1 MSQPDSTNTQGVS
14 PQPKAETGRSWWR
27 PTFRRAVWMA
37 SVALLVSLCGRPVRA
52 QLGIDDAAIVAAL
65 EQMNSMMQSS
75 VGSPLS
81 SIQSTQSQI
90 SQFEQSVI
98 WPVVAIQQAQQSA
111 ASFLSAMQQQNAI
124 LNMARSSAQ
133 LPVTQQLETLSLS
146 GNPNNVSTLTSSYA
160 QVYGPL
166 PTVNGVPGGV
176 APQVLTMIDM
186 TDAQAQDAL
195 KKAIQLDALAAQ
207 EMAVSQNLLSQLQ
220 TAAPGS
226 APILA
231 AQASAWVLQANAYS
245 QSGMAELLR
254 TRSAWVAGNGTMSKQ
269 LAISSHNSSGVVQN
283 MLKAAQQ

>member
-1 MSQPDSTNTQGVS
+1 
-14 PQPKAETGRSWWR
+14 
-27 PTFRRAVWMA
+27 
-37 SVALLVSLCGRPVRA
+37 VRA

-133 LPVTQQLETLSLS
+133 LPVTLS